1 MGVSLQAVDWSL
13 ALGRLG
19 ETVEGIGDVSQC
31 VSVILTTPLRS
42 DPHRPDFGC
51 DLQPWI
57 DMPVSSAV
65 PGIAAAVRMALERWE
80 PRLTILDVAVTP
92 AGGATQQASSAPDTG
107 KAGFFITVRW
117 QLAGSI
123 AAPGTTTVTIGEIL
137 S

>member
-1 MGVSLQAVDWSL
+1 MGISLQAVDWSL
-13 ALGRLG
+13 ALGRWG
-19 ETVEGIGDVSQC
+19 EVAEGIEDVSQC
-31 VSVILTTPLRS
+31 VAVILKTPLRS

-57 DMPVSSAV
+57 DMPVSTAA
-65 PGIAAAVRMALERWE
+65 PGMAAAVRMALERWE
-80 PRLTILDVAVTP
+80 PRLTILDVAVSP
-92 AGGATQQASSAPDTG
+92 AGGAAQKASSLPDAG

-123 AAPGTTTVTIGEIL
+123 AVPGTTTVNIGEIL